1 MRIAR
6 HAAAPWLLA
15 AKRLRTDAPLLV
27 AVFAVVALSSFLFA
41 ALPRVFNGTADDG
54 LRFAVRQANPYE
66 RNVEIDE
73 VGRILVGPEGRPLAG
88 VASTGR
94 RYEQRFAP
102 SVRRV
107 IDGRRN
113 AVETV
118 RFTAV
123 DAPGIPGP
131 PGTTRLLTMRFL
143 SDAGR
148 HLRLVE
154 GRLPRGGAGDIK
166 VPFRGEQRAASV
178 VEIALSTVEA
188 GQLSIAVGERLYLAP
203 DTQDTLVRDVPL
215 SEHRF
220 IAVQITGLVAPRT
233 PADEAWLRDS
243 RLGRAATRDTDTRRY
258 VYGYGLFAGSAYADV
273 ARASGLFPLRYEWRY
288 DVDATH
294 FDAGRLD
301 AFQADVRRLDAEF
314 GQSTYG
320 QTVGVGARSG
330 LSAVLARFTRNRDAA
345 QAVLAIAATA
355 LFAVALVVLALL
367 TALAAERRSE
377 TVGLVRSRGGSIVQV
392 LATEAA
398 EGAYVAAPAGV
409 LGFLAALLVRG
420 RWSSL
425 SAWLVLGLVIATALL
440 LGLAALGPARRPP
453 ALRVR
458 EGAGVTQFSLRRA
471 AFEGLAVVLCLLGV
485 YLLRRRGVAQERG
498 FDPYLAAVPL
508 LLALGAALLAVRLY
522 PLPMRALALG
532 AGRRRD
538 LVPALGFQRVAR
550 QPGVTAGPLL
560 AILLAVSVAVFAST
574 MAKTLSHAQAG
585 LADLSPLS
593 TGAARGFRL
602 TVAVALAYACVALV
616 LAPILTAAAR
626 LRDAAYLRAL
636 GLSRRQ
642 ALGLTAVELGP
653 PLAAAALIGI
663 VVGLAIVVAVQ
674 PGLDLAVLAAGKPVG
689 IRLDPLLPLV
699 ILLGLGI
706 VLAVAL
712 AAVRVAERR
721 TSLGRVLRMG
731 ER

>member
-1 MRIAR
+1 MRLAR
-6 HAAAPWLLA
+6 RALAPWLLA
-15 AKRLRTDAPLLV
+15 VKRLRTDATLLA
-27 AVFAVVALSSFLFA
+27 AVFAVIALSSFLFA
-41 ALPRVFNGTADDG
+41 VLPRVFNGTADDG

-66 RNVEIDE
+66 RNVQIDQ
-73 VGRILVGPEGRPLAG
+73 VGRILVGPQGRPLAG
-88 VASTGR
+88 VEATGR

-107 IDGRRN
+107 VGGRRD

-143 SDAGR
+143 SDAGQ
-148 HLRLVE
+148 HLRVVD
-154 GRLPRGGAGDIK
+154 GRLPRGGAGDVQ
-166 VPFRGEQRAASV
+166 VPFRGEQRTASL
-178 VEIALSTVEA
+178 VEIAVSTVEA
-188 GQLSIAVGERLYLAP
+188 GQLSIAVGDRLYLAP

-233 PADEAWLRDS
+233 PADEAWLHDS
-243 RLGRAATRDTDTRRY
+243 RLGRAATRDTDTRRF
-258 VYGYGLFAGSAYADV
+258 VYGYGLVAGSAYADV

-288 DVDATH
+288 DVKATD
-294 FDAGRLD
+294 FDAGDLD

-314 GQSTYG
+314 GQTTYG
-320 QTVGVGARSG
+320 QTVGVGVRSG
-330 LSAVLARFTRNRDAA
+330 LSAVLARFVRNRDAA
-345 QAVLAIAATA
+345 EAVLAIAASA
-355 LFAVALVVLALL
+355 LLAVALVVVALL

-377 TVGLVRSRGGSIVQV
+377 SVGLVRSRGGSIVQV
-392 LATEAA
+392 LAAEAA
-398 EGAYVAAPAGV
+398 EGLYVAAPAGMV
-409 LGFLAALLVRG
+409 GFLAALLVGGRG
-420 RWSSL
+420 SAL
-425 SAWLVLGLVIATALL
+425 SAWLVLGLVLATALL

-458 EGAGVTQFSLRRA
+458 EEAAVTQFSLRRGA
-471 AFEGLAVVLCLLGV
+471 IEGLAVVLCLLGV

-498 FDPYLAAVPL
+498 FDPYLVAVPL
-508 LLALGAALLAVRLY
+508 LSALAGALLAVRIY

-574 MAKTLSHAQAG
+574 MAKTLAHAQSG

-593 TGAARGFRL
+593 TGAACGFRL
-602 TVAVALAYACVALV
+602 AVAVALAYACVAVV
-616 LAPILTAAAR
+616 LAPVLTAAAR

-653 PLAAAALIGI
+653 PLGAAVLIGI

-674 PGLDLAVLAAGKPVG
+674 PGLDLAALAAGKPVG
-689 IRLDPLLPLV
+689 IQLDPLLPLV

-712 AAVRVAERR
+712 AAVRAAERR
-721 TSLGRVLRMG
+721 TSLSRVLRMG